1 MGVIRKIVSSLLLVA
16 TLAHGQLSVDLN
28 GQDITD
34 PLQHQGEIEQPY
46 PPRNIDRTYGGAP
59 RNHLAHLDENIEII
73 YVSPEGRSWTSLSF
87 SEFFNGILY
96 VIQIISI
103 LTIGSF
109 FGKNWVQIGL
119 TVLIWLYD

>member
-1 MGVIRKIVSSLLLVA
+1 MGVFQKIILSLLLVA
-16 TLAHGQLSVDLN
+16 TLAHGQLSVNLN
-28 GQDITD
+28 GRDITA
-34 PLQHQGEIEQPY
+34 PLHHQGKIDQQY
-46 PPRNIDRTYGGAP
+46 PPENIDRTYGGAP
-59 RNHLAHLDENIEII
+59 GNHLAPLDENIETI